1 MEDMPCRRRSSRTL
15 GAVAS
20 LALTLATF
28 WVGGPDRP
36 AAAVPRQPTPPDRYY
51 PGAPPDPG
59 DLGIALSGIGTAMRP
74 PTSPTRVPYTS
85 NCHKLIDGGFTG
97 VCVTAQGPGG
107 EVAGIVE
114 SERGALATQERDLV
128 WRRTGDKWSLALVHT
143 FQPSGYLTRLWAVRL
158 RRASPP
164 YLVFVTPVDRPGF
177 GRNLNVVDTAGH
189 VSLYRYLG
197 EGFALVP
204 PGGGLLT
211 YTPAATQAAPAGNY
225 FDQVLVGWYGG
236 HWRVLADQYVPYRAA
251 LAQHKALF
259 RGAGAAAAT
268 ASGT

>member
-1 MEDMPCRRRSSRTL
+1 MLHRRRASPTL
-15 GAVAS
+15 VAVAS
-20 LALTLATF
+20 SLVAL
-28 WVGGPDRP
+28 
-36 AAAVPRQPTPPDRYY
+36 AVPRMGGPAGQAAHLPPPALPQPSRHYR
-51 PGAPPDPG
+51 GAPPNPG
-59 DLGIALSGIGTAMRP
+59 ELGIALSGIGTAMRP
-74 PTSPTRVPYTS
+74 PTSPTTVPFTT

-97 VCVTAQGPGG
+97 VCVTARGRGA

-114 SERGALATQERDLV
+114 VERGALASQERDLV
-128 WRRTGDKWSLALVHT
+128 WRRRGDRWSLALVHT
-143 FQPSGYLTRLWAVRL
+143 FRPPGYPTRLWAVRL

-164 YLVFVTPVDRPGF
+164 DLVFVTPVDRPDF
-177 GRNLNVVDTAGH
+177 GRDLNVVDTAGR

-211 YTPAATQAAPAGNY
+211 YTPAATQAAPADDY
-225 FDQVLVGWYGG
+225 FDQVLVGWYSG

-259 RGAGAAAAT
+259 QAAGATAAT
-268 ASGT
+268 ASGP